1 MQVPA
6 GRVTTPPPPPAVV
19 AAQSASEHSAKVAT
33 AQAVDDE
40 VGRRVERDEQ
50 VCARWARLAG
60 PGVPGGVE
68 RDEQACARWARWA
81 GPGGPDKLSKCVPG
95 GLGQVCQV
103 ELSVMSRLLNCAR

>member
-1 MQVPA
+1 LQVPA
-6 GRVTTPPPPPAVV
+6 GRVTPPPPPPAVV
-19 AAQSASEHSAKVAT
+19 AAQSAPEHRAKVAT

-68 RDEQACARWARWA
+68 RDEQACARWARLA
-81 GPGGPDKLSKCVPG
+81 GPGVPDELSKCVPS
-95 GLGQVCQV
+95 LGQVCQ
-103 ELSVMSRLLNCAR
+103 MS